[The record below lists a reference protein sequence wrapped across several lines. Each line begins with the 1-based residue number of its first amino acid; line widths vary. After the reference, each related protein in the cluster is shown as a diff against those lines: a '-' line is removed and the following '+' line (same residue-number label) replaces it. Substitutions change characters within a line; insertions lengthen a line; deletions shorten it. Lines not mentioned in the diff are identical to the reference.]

1 MARDVSKTYETF
13 LGASPISIGRFTYG
27 LEKKRILQWGEGAS
41 LTIGSFCSIAAGGE
55 IFLGGEHRIDWITTF
70 PFGHIFK
77 EALGGTEIKGH
88 PTTRGN
94 VVIGNDVWLGANCVV
109 MSGVTIGDGA
119 VVAAG
124 THVVKD
130 IPPYSIVGGNPGQH
144 IRYRFDEEIVNL
156 LLYLKW
162 WDLPIADIKEISSLL
177 CNAPTN
183 TKLKE
188 IIDTYK
194 K

>member
-1 MARDVSKTYETF
+1 MARDVSRTYETF
-13 LGASPISIGRFTYG
+13 LGASRISIGRFTYG
-27 LEKKRILQWGEGAS
+27 LEKKRILQWNEGAS

-55 IFLGGEHRIDWITTF
+55 IFLGGGHRVDWITTF

-77 EALGGTEIKGH
+77 EALGDTEIKGH

-144 IRYRFDEEIVNL
+144 IRYRFDEEIISL

-162 WDLPIADIKEISSLL
+162 WDLPVAEIKELSSLL
-177 CNAPTN
+177 CTAPTN
-183 TKLKE
+183 IKLKE
-188 IIDTYK
+188 IIDTYIR
-194 K
+194 